1 MAVPP
6 VRRRNPPQA
15 APAEPAAQA
24 APAPTESPRRPRR
37 GAHAA
42 PETTADDG
50 SWLKRGSEGMSQ
62 SAVEREEARRRAE
75 ERRST
80 SANRFWLG
88 KGESCSI
95 VVLDSTPDDLVFM
108 HEHNLQDSE
117 GRPNIYEPC
126 VKEFSECV
134 LCQGFGQPE
143 GKPTYSYY
151 GMYLS
156 VIDTRP
162 FVTRD
167 QEEVPFD
174 RKLMCI
180 KQNQHEQFFELFQRA
195 MNEHGT
201 IRGMEIILT
210 RPAEGR
216 SSNLGNIDVG
226 DDGFD
231 YVLLTEEDLLA
242 DFGHDAV
249 LNTAGEVIMPENGKL
264 EPFDYTKLFPRP
276 DPDELRKKYG
286 APPMPGSSSDT
297 DDGWGQPP
305 ARQGRVARSAA
316 AAGAAGNSRVP
327 RAAPAQP
334 AGRQPA
340 AAPTRPPRRGG
351 ITGGGFSR

>member
-1 MAVPP
+1 MSTPP

-15 APAEPAAQA
+15 ATTSAHDA
-24 APAPTESPRRPRR
+24 APAADAPRRSRR
-37 GAHAA
+37 GATAA
-42 PETTADDG
+42 PAAEDNG
-50 SWLKRGSEGMSQ
+50 NWLKRGSEGMSQ

-95 VVLDSTPDDLVFM
+95 IVLDATPDDLVFM
-108 HEHNLQDSE
+108 HEHNLTDSE

-134 LCQGFGQPE
+134 LCQGYGQPE

-210 RPAEGR
+210 RPEEGR

-226 DDGFD
+226 EDGLD

-286 APPMPGSSSDT
+286 APAMPGSSSDT

-305 ARQGRVARSAA
+305 VRQGRVSRTAA
-316 AAGAAGNSRVP
+316 AAASAGRVP
-327 RAAPAQP
+327 RSAPAAQP
-334 AGRQPA
+334 QRQTARQPA
-340 AAPTRPPRRGG
+340 AAPARPTRRGG
-351 ITGGGFSR
+351 ITGGGFNNQ